1 MDTDVPAKSS
11 STPWIVG
18 RVETSE
24 RRLRVICLPQA
35 GAGAGAFAG
44 WRAHLPA
51 GVELAPVELP
61 GRGTRAEERLPD
73 SLAETAEQLFA
84 ALAGEF
90 DTPFVLFGHS
100 LGGLLAHQ
108 VTLLLERHGGP
119 APLATVVAAARAPHR
134 PPEAKLSELRDV
146 ELLRWLVAQDA
157 VPRELFR
164 YPDFLRTVLAGIRKD
179 FTLADGHV
187 LPAPSPVRTPLHVLG
202 GSEDSVAPAEHL
214 HHWSACAAGEY
225 SLAVLEG
232 GHDFPR
238 TTPAAVLAAL
248 RGVLPQGTWP
258 DHHP

>member
-1 MDTDVPAKSS
+1 MDTGVPATSS
-11 STPWIVG
+11 PTPWIVG
-18 RVETSE
+18 RVETPE

-35 GAGAGAFAG
+35 GAGAGAFG
-44 WRAHLPA
+44 SWRAHLPA

-61 GRGTRAEERLPD
+61 GRGTRSEERLPD
-73 SLAETAEQLFA
+73 SLEETAEQLLA

-100 LGGLLAHQ
+100 LGGLIAHQ
-108 VTLLLERHGGP
+108 VTLLLERRGGP
-119 APLATVVAAARAPHR
+119 SPLATVVAAARAPHR
-134 PPEAKLSELRDV
+134 PPRAKLSELRDV

-157 VPRELFR
+157 IPRELFG

-179 FTLADGHV
+179 FALADAHV
-187 LPAPSPVRTPLHVLG
+187 LPAPAPVRSPLHVLG

-238 TTPAAVLAAL
+238 TDPAAVMAAL